1 MYHLASSSIPRCLY
15 PDLSQKRIKNENDR
29 IAIYKHQGKE
39 EKSIL
44 HMKIF
49 IFIAQIGITS
59 SNTLLISIFTEERP
73 T

>member
-1 MYHLASSSIPRCLY
+1 MMFVCRFES
-15 PDLSQKRIKNENDR
+15 KEKKKNKKVR
-29 IAIYKHQGKE
+29 IATLEHQEKE

-49 IFIAQIGITS
+49 IFIARIKITS
-59 SNTLLISIFTEERP
+59 SNILLISIFTEERP